1 MSVKVKGESESE
13 WEMIFQIL
21 TGMEPR
27 NPFPG
32 SVVAFFQKQNAK
44 KSGKINGKSVKI
56 MKKV

>member
-44 KSGKINGKSVKI
+44 NQENQRKISKNHE
-56 MKKV
+56 KV